1 MYLLFQ
7 NIRMCNISSKV
18 SKLTL
23 IYPDSASFKVE
34 CVLWV
39 QLIFLPTWQSHSINL
54 FILTSIMFKC
64 THIISSIAAQRL
76 LITAFLNLTIDLV
89 QYHAFS
95 NVKSS
100 ICSQRTESN
109 PNGWTRSDYHQFD
122 GMNVYL
128 DKLFLC

>member
-1 MYLLFQ
+1 MRRLKLNAYYGFNLF
-7 NIRMCNISSKV
+7 S
-18 SKLTL
+18 
-23 IYPDSASFKVE
+23 
-34 CVLWV
+34 
-39 QLIFLPTWQSHSINL
+39 LPHDKSHSINL

-64 THIISSIAAQRL
+64 THIISSIGAHRL

-122 GMNVYL
+122 GLNVYL
-128 DKLFLC
+128 DKLFLLVRCGKIKRK